1 MEFTSLTLI
10 FGAHDDEITLPT
22 FNVNHLFLSHITS
35 MKIFDKEIKGN
46 KCKNLNWAGYLFLIL
61 DRKTMLD
68 EDVDQI
74 LNKYSISKIILNYKN
89 DCSEEYLVGDLKG
102 LEEPYMKFDQKTI
115 IFDDALTIEVGNDE
129 YNLEDI
135 NEKLFI

>member
-10 FGAHDDEITLPT
+10 FGAHDDEMTLPT
-22 FNVNHLFLSHITS
+22 FNVNHLFLNHITS

-46 KCKNLNWAGYLFLIL
+46 KCKNLNWAGYLYLIL

-74 LNKYSISKIILNYKN
+74 LNKYNISKIILNYKN
-89 DCSEEYLVGDLKG
+89 DCSEEYLLGDLNS
-102 LEEPYMKFDQKTI
+102 EETLINFSQEIGVYEDFLI
-115 IFDDALTIEVGNDE
+115 IKVGRDE
-129 YNLEDI
+129 YDPRNI
-135 NEKLFI
+135 NKVLLI